1 MNRAQFNKKQQE
13 FIKRYERKR
22 LRRKSDINQ
31 PQIGHIYI
39 FNYPRAKV
47 AEYWDAYPLSLIIAK
62 DRKYLLGLS
71 LHYLPPRTRKYF
83 VQKVLVRNYS
93 LLKKGKPAYV
103 PYGEIKAAR
112 DFWYKEGMAII
123 RKYIRKRIRGHLTE
137 IPYTEWMNII
147 SGEGAQWI
155 NITAAKIYRI
165 TKKQIKSAYEKAEVE
180 KRRKKKKYKK
190 PGKKKRKSSIGE
202 KIEKRVKKVR
212 KRYKRKKK

>member
-22 LRRKSDINQ
+22 VRRKSDINQ

-83 VQKVLVRNYS
+83 VQKILVRNYS
-93 LLKKGKPAYV
+93 LLKKGKPAHV

-123 RKYIRKRIRGHLTE
+123 RKYIRKRIRGHLAE

-165 TKKQIKSAYEKAEVE
+165 TKKQIKGAYGKAEIE
-180 KRRKKKKYKK
+180 KKKRKKKKPQSKDYKSK
-190 PGKKKRKSSIGE
+190 TGTGKKIKKRIK
-202 KIEKRVKKVR
+202 KIR
-212 KRYKRKKK
+212 KRYKRKRK